1 MRRAV
6 FLIALLAAQTAW
18 AHGAVHEQIRLLEA
32 RIARAPGDAELYLE
46 RGRLYLEDRH
56 FEEANRDFRR
66 ALTLDP
72 RLRAAHYFQGSSRLR
87 SGDAAGAE
95 REARAFLS
103 ALGREDRGGLM
114 RGYRLLGQSLAEQGR
129 PAEAAE
135 ACRSAL
141 GQADEPD
148 PGLYRECAD
157 AALAASQS
165 PEALRI
171 LDEGIGRLGPLT
183 VLEEKAI
190 EIELQAG
197 GTDGALARLDRL
209 AAAGPGRER
218 WLAQKGEV
226 LERAG
231 RSAEARQAFEAA
243 LAAIRSLP
251 PGRRKTRSLLRL
263 EQEVEARLQSL

>member
-6 FLIALLAAQTAW
+6 FLVALLTARIAG
-18 AHGAVHEQIRLLEA
+18 AHGAVHEQIAALDA

-56 FEEANRDFRR
+56 FEEASRDFRR
-66 ALTLDP
+66 ALSLDP
-72 RLRAAHYFQGSSRLR
+72 GLRAAHYFQGTSLLR

-103 ALGREDRGGLM
+103 ALGKEDWGGLM
-114 RGYRLLGQSLAEQGR
+114 RGYRLLGQSLAEQGK
-129 PAEAAE
+129 PTEAAE

-141 GQADEPD
+141 GQADETD

-157 AALAASQS
+157 NALAAGQS

-197 GTDGALARLDRL
+197 YTDNALARLGRL
-209 AAAGPGRER
+209 AGGPGRER
-218 WLAQKGEV
+218 WLAWKGEI

-231 RSAEARQAFEAA
+231 RTAEARQAFEAA
-243 LAAIRSLP
+243 LAAIRALP

-263 EQEVEARLQSL
+263 EQEVEARLQGL

>member
-6 FLIALLAAQTAW
+6 FLIALLTARIAW
-18 AHGAVHEQIRLLEA
+18 AHGAVHEQIRALDA
-32 RIARAPGDAELYLE
+32 RIAQTPEDAELYLH

-56 FEEANRDFRR
+56 FEEASRDFRH
-66 ALTLDP
+66 ALELDP
-72 RLRAAHYFQGSSRLR
+72 GLRAAHYFQGDSRLR

-95 REARAFLS
+95 REARAFLA
-103 ALGREDRGGLM
+103 ALGKEDRGGLM

-148 PGLYRECAD
+148 PGLYRECAGFS
-157 AALAASQS
+157 LAAGDRQ
-165 PEALRI
+165 EALRI
-171 LDEGIGRLGPLT
+171 LDEGIDRLGPLT

-190 EIELQAG
+190 EIELHAG
-197 GTDGALARLDRL
+197 HTDGALARLDRL

-218 WLAQKGEV
+218 WLAQKGEI

-231 RSAEARQAFEAA
+231 RPAEARQAFEAA
-243 LAAIRSLP
+243 LAAIRALP
-251 PGRRKTRSLLRL
+251 PGRRKTRSILRL
-263 EQEVEARLQSL
+263 EQEVEERLQGL